1 MPEVQLSADRIS
13 YDGQIVFSKTADK
26 ISINYKTNVISS
38 PPPHKDIEGFVLL
51 NQALAERLLE
61 KDNLFQFP
69 AASINVSPKEVV
81 LISLHAGTNETYLS
95 RKIANMLD
103 LTLTGDKSTLVEGK
117 QLSSITGTHSTDF
130 ISTSNAFYS
139 NIGGKQTASTY
150 EQSRKKIRA
159 IVYGWVQP
167 LSGYFTEI
175 EAKTTR
181 KKLIHCAFLSLLMRG
196 TGRTL
201 SLSYPFPSLDD
212 NTTEVNRGKFIARLA
227 EIPLYEIRG
236 SEMEIINWFGKQFL

>member
-1 MPEVQLSADRIS
+1 M
-13 YDGQIVFSKTADK
+13 
-26 ISINYKTNVISS
+26 
-38 PPPHKDIEGFVLL
+38 
-51 NQALAERLLE
+51 NQALAERILE

-69 AASINVSPKEVV
+69 AASININSREVI
-81 LISLHAGTNETYLS
+81 LIALHAGTNETYLS
-95 RKIANMLD
+95 RKIANTLG

-117 QLSSITGTHSTDF
+117 QLSSITGTHSTEF
-130 ISTSNAFYS
+130 ISNSNVFYS
-139 NIGGKQTASTY
+139 NSGGKQESTVY
-150 EQSRKKIRA
+150 EQSKKKIKA

-175 EAKTTR
+175 ASKKTR

-201 SLSYPFPSLDD
+201 NLTYPFPSLDD
-212 NTTEVNRGKFIARLA
+212 NTTEVNRGKFIARLS

-236 SEMEIINWFGKQFL
+236 SEMEIINWFDKQFL